1 LPKLSATAKSC
12 VIRTIRTELSG
23 RSFQNAPAG
32 RAERSQ
38 CLLQN
43 CDDRNNSEFHFLPCR
58 EVKQRYQWLRACGE
72 DRTLALI

>member
-38 CLLQN
+38 QLQN
-43 CDDRNNSEFHFLPCR
+43 CDDRNNSEFHFLSCR
-58 EVKQRYQWLRACGE
+58 EVKQRYQGFAAAAKTERLP
-72 DRTLALI
+72 

>member
-1 LPKLSATAKSC
+1 M
-12 VIRTIRTELSG
+12 IRTIRTELSG

-38 CLLQN
+38 QLQN

-58 EVKQRYQWLRACGE
+58 EVKQRYQGLRGCGE
-72 DRTLALI
+72 DRMVALIRM